1 MTGLVDSE
9 QDSRFKI
16 SMYVKAKEIGIPAS
30 FVELRHEATHGDLP
44 SLAVLRRASEKALEW
59 LWNDYWQYLDVRS
72 GNLDEDE
79 VSAFQNGREQLRESF
94 RNLLRSYVSDNKS
107 YIANTKLVVTTATG
121 ANVSTGTCLE
131 LARIC
136 KGERIVLEEL
146 IVVFLEYK
154 MLVPSSKMRV
164 PASSYCTDGC

>member
-1 MTGLVDSE
+1 
-9 QDSRFKI
+9 
-16 SMYVKAKEIGIPAS
+16 MYVKAKEIGIPAS

-79 VSAFQNGREQLRESF
+79 VSAFKNGREQLRENF

-107 YIANTKLVVTTATG
+107 YIANAKLVFTTATG
-121 ANVSTGTCLE
+121 AKVSTGACLK
-131 LARIC
+131 LVQIC
-136 KGERIVLEEL
+136 KGERLVLAEL

-164 PASSYCTDGC
+164 PASSSYCTDGC